1 MSSSEAVTHGV
12 RVQAESQYVPEQSD
26 PTKGLYFFAYQIRI
40 SNEGDEPVQLISRHW
55 VITDKS
61 GHVEEVKGP
70 GVIGEQ
76 RVIEPCEYHEYTSFC
91 PLKTVS
97 GSMYG
102 TYQMVTESGKSF
114 DVEIAPFQLSYSREM
129 LH

>member
-1 MSSSEAVTHGV
+1 MGSSEAVTRGV

-26 PTKGLYFFAYQIRI
+26 PEKGVFFFAYQITI
-40 SNEGDEPVQLISRHW
+40 SNEGESPAQLLSRHW
-55 VITDKS
+55 VITDAEGRVKE
-61 GHVEEVKGP
+61 VEGP

-76 RVIEPCEYHEYTSFC
+76 PVIEPGDRHQYTSFC
-91 PLKTVS
+91 PLPTSS

-102 TYQMVTESGKSF
+102 TYQMVTDDGESF
-114 DVEIAPFQLSYSREM
+114 DAAIAPFRLSIQGET